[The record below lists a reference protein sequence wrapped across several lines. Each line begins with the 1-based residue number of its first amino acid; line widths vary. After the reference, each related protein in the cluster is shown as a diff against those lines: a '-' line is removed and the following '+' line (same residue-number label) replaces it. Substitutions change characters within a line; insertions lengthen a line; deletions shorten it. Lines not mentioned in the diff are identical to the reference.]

1 MVVARVWMEEEVMI
15 FFNEDKVSAM
25 LDDVLVICK
34 TVSDIQPCIGNTA
47 TIVSDVELY
56 FLVYFFIWLCLE
68 ACRISAP
75 QTRIECGTLQRKHRI
90 LTARP
95 PGNSLQ
101 LQYF

>member
-1 MVVARVWMEEEVMI
+1 M
-15 FFNEDKVSAM
+15 SAM

-68 ACRISAP
+68 ACRISVP
-75 QTRIECGTLQRKHRI
+75 QT
-90 LTARP
+90 
-95 PGNSLQ
+95 S
-101 LQYF
+101 